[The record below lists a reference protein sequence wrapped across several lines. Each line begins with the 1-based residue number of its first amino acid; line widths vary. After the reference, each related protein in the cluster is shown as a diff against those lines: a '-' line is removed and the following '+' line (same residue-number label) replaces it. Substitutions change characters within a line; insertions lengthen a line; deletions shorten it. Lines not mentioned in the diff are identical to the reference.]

1 MNLTMLGTSHG
12 VPSAQRYTSGYML
25 EVGENIYI
33 FDAGAPVMDMLLRKG
48 KDLTKVKALFNTH
61 GHGDHIHGGISLI
74 TLFTWYFRDTRME
87 VCLPDK
93 ITADAISNYL
103 KAIDNVTVPN
113 DRITFNIYK
122 PGVIFDDGVVK
133 VTAIETRHFHDEE
146 KKSNAFLIEAEG
158 KSILYTGDMACD
170 EVTDDFPAV
179 AYEQFIDIIMTEC
192 VHFSPEKLRK
202 VMDKVNTDIFAVI
215 HCSETMYDLVDTL
228 NEEYPYEVILGE
240 DDDEIEL

>member
-12 VPSAQRYTSGYML
+12 VPSAERYTSGYML

-33 FDAGAPVMDMLLRKG
+33 FDAGAPIMDLLLRKG

-74 TLFTWYFRDTRME
+74 TLFTWCFQNTAME
-87 VCLPDK
+87 VCLPDS

-103 KAIDNVTVPN
+103 AAIDNVKVPN
-113 DRITFNIYK
+113 ERIKFNIYK
-122 PGVIFDDGVVK
+122 PGVIFDDGVLK
-133 VTAIETRHFHDEE
+133 VTAIETRHFCNQE
-146 KKSNAFLIEAEG
+146 KKSSAFLIEAEG

-179 AYEQFIDIIMTEC
+179 AYERFIDIIMTEC

-202 VMDKVNTDIFAVI
+202 VMEKVNTDIFAII
-215 HCSETMYDLVDTL
+215 HCSESMYELVNSL
-228 NEEYPYEVILGE
+228 NDEYPYEVILGE